1 MSIDVFYL
9 YVGIYSSLHLDQPTL
24 PTIKF
29 IELEKIGI
37 NESIAVL
44 TINRPDVLNAI
55 NIDVI
60 AELSSA
66 FDTVGSDDRTR
77 VVIITGA

>member
-1 MSIDVFYL
+1 M
-9 YVGIYSSLHLDQPTL
+9 
-24 PTIKF
+24 KF

-44 TINRPDVLNAI
+44 TINRPAVLNAI

-60 AELSSA
+60 AELSIYIRCRR
-66 FDTVGSDDRTR
+66 VDDRTK
-77 VVIITGA
+77 VVIITGAEKIFLCRSRFKLCSE